1 MKPRWRTGACLLLCG
16 LLIWFLADAGAVRA
30 AAAEGLALCGRAVIP
45 ALFPFMAASTM
56 LVSLG
61 FGEWASPRLSGLM
74 SLYRLPGPAGS
85 ALLLGLVGGY
95 PIGARTAAELYKKG
109 LLTVDEAERLLG
121 FCSNSNPVFLLSVLG
136 GGVFGSPRAGVY
148 LWLIHVLSALL
159 TGLFFRGSGKPIG
172 RQRLPRLSPCQAS
185 SLPAA
190 FVEGVK
196 SACGSM
202 VYVCGFVLFFYVLAS
217 PLAALG
223 GPLGRRAGGLFGALL
238 PDAAAGGGPF
248 GLCPGLRLRGLGR
261 RLHPLPDGGGTG
273 GQRAEAADLY
283 HGKSPPG
290 PAGRGTGGGGEPFS
304 VLGKHPTALTQKTS
318 GSAVAE
324 PLRFVFFRQDMTV
337 CTYLCPLS

>member
-1 MKPRWRTGACLLLCG
+1 MKPHWWACLPLCG
-16 LLIWFLADAGAVRA
+16 LLVWFLADAGEVRA

-61 FGEWASPRLSGLM
+61 FGEWVSPRLSGLM
-74 SLYRLPGPAGS
+74 RLYRLPGPAGS

-95 PIGARTAAELYKKG
+95 PIGARTAAELRKKG

-121 FCSNSNPVFLLSVLG
+121 FCNNSNPVFLLSVLG

-159 TGLFFRGSGKPIG
+159 TGFFFRGSAKPNG
-172 RQRLPRLSPCQAS
+172 RQQPPRFSPCQPP

-202 VYVCGFVLFFYVLAS
+202 LYVCGFVIFFYVLAS
-217 PLAALG
+217 PLAKQG
-223 GPLGRRAGGLFGALL
+223 GPLAAGLVGFWELFSLTPLL
-238 PDAAAGGGPF
+238 PPDRLGFVLASACAGWGGVSILCQTAAALEGS
-248 GLCPGLRLRGLGR
+248 GLRLRTYVSGKILQALLAAGL
-261 RLHPLPDGGGTG
+261 
-273 GQRAEAADLY
+273 AAVVSLY
-283 HGKSPPG
+283 L
-290 PAGRGTGGGGEPFS
+290 F
-304 VLGKHPTALTQKTS
+304 
-318 GSAVAE
+318 
-324 PLRFVFFRQDMTV
+324 
-337 CTYLCPLS
+337 

>member
-1 MKPRWRTGACLLLCG
+1 MKPRWRAGACLLLCG

-185 SLPAA
+185 SLSAA

-223 GPLGRRAGGLFGALL
+223 GPLGAGLVGFLELFSLTPLL
-238 PDAAAGGGPF
+238 AADRLGFVLASACAGWGGVSI
-248 GLCPGLRLRGLGR
+248 LCQTAAVLEGSGLRLRTYITGKALQALLAGGL
-261 RLHPLPDGGGTG
+261 
-273 GQRAEAADLY
+273 AAVV
-283 HGKSPPG
+283 S
-290 PAGRGTGGGGEPFS
+290 
-304 VLGKHPTALTQKTS
+304 
-318 GSAVAE
+318 
-324 PLRFVFFRQDMTV
+324 
-337 CTYLCPLS
+337 LSLF